1 MTDLEILFLAST
13 ICFYLLWSIE
23 VRKYNRLKFN
33 LVQIAKNRARAVID
47 DEAMTVSIEPV

>member
-1 MTDLEILFLAST
+1 MTDLEILFSAST